1 MSTAG
6 SALSAAPTCHRLRS
20 PGDNVGHRVSE
31 NESRRS
37 SPWIRRAT
45 PSVACANAAIS
56 GVIASTVCGHARI
69 TPRGGSRL
77 TCPAVGSSS
86 PAINRS
92 NVVLPAPLGPTT
104 PVHPVASVSVTSL
117 RVETES
123 VYEKERPES
132 RTNMIAAPQKCSRA
146 EKIARA
152 VVRRHERWSS
162 YFRTPSISPVLD
174 VVENIRAPGANQ
186 PISGCLKVCGC
197 SATGAVEDSKGRR
210 SRLVRPA

>member
-1 MSTAG
+1 MDSSRDAVG
-6 SALSAAPTCHRLRS
+6 RMRECGNLGCHRLDSLWTRTNHPARRIEIDVSGGRLELARDQSQQRS
-20 PGDNVGHRVSE
+20 F
-31 NESRRS
+31 
-37 SPWIRRAT
+37 
-45 PSVACANAAIS
+45 AA
-56 GVIASTVCGHARI
+56 
-69 TPRGGSRL
+69 PF
-77 TCPAVGSSS
+77 
-86 PAINRS
+86 
-92 NVVLPAPLGPTT
+92 GPTT
-104 PVHPVASVSVTSL
+104 PVHPVARVSVTSL

-174 VVENIRAPGANQ
+174 VVENIRALGANQ